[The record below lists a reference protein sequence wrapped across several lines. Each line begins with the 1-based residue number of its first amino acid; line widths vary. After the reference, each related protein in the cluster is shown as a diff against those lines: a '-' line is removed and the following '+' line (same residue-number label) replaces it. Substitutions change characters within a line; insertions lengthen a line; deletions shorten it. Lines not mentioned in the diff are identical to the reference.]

1 MRYLS
6 IISCTNQTWSKQSE
20 SFIFIIIISSILSS
34 SNSEQLQSKTS
45 CRDPKEEGKPTL
57 TASEFWLRA
66 IQVWKMVWIKGR
78 RCPSAIGV
86 LNRCTRIWICRRS
99 NLGHPLPTF
108 HPTARSSIPACIQS
122 QPPNPHHP
130 YHSTPATSGSSSLP
144 SSLPSLS
151 YSTSSPSPKA
161 STAPLNSPILT
172 LALSSLVSS
181 STPPPPPPE
190 SASSTPSMTLPFPS
204 LLPISTP
211 ILSSS
216 APVSPMILGLLG
228 PLFWGWLSL
237 HSGGCRDP
245 RGAAPRCS
253 WSWRVWARSWQRP
266 PWSRAAE
273 SWGRPGFC
281 SGTSGRASWKVF
293 ADFSVFMLFVWAR
306 YTECLWN
313 YQKKKKIAYEIIAM
327 VELGWIRIGFLHCF
341 AVRWSDLIKDDYD
354 AHFGFNMC
362 CCCIDNLKLFH
373 CLVCFFELW
382 GEGKGN
388 HLVQMVAKFPE
399 KEKKRKIWTASILC
413 NSFARLW
420 KCEYQPN

>member
-1 MRYLS
+1 MYEIFVNYILYQPNMVKAMGVFYF
-6 IISCTNQTWSKQSE
+6 II
-20 SFIFIIIISSILSS
+20 IIIIIIIISSILSS

-78 RCPSAIGV
+78 RCPSEIGI
-86 LNRCTRIWICRRS
+86 LNRCTRVWICRRS

-108 HPTARSSIPACIQS
+108 HPTVRSSIPACIQS

-172 LALSSLVSS
+172 PALSSLVSS
-181 STPPPPPPE
+181 STPPPPPAE

-204 LLPISTP
+204 LPPISTP

-216 APVSPMILGLLG
+216 APVSPMILGLLA

-245 RGAAPRCS
+245 RGVAPRCS

-293 ADFSVFMLFVWAR
+293 SDFSVFMFFVWAR

-313 YQKKKKIAYEIIAM
+313 YILIKNKKIKKYCLWNYSCGGIRLNQNWISSLLCGSLEWFNK
-327 VELGWIRIGFLHCF
+327 GW
-341 AVRWSDLIKDDYD
+341 
-354 AHFGFNMC
+354 
-362 CCCIDNLKLFH
+362 
-373 CLVCFFELW
+373 LW
-382 GEGKGN
+382 C
-388 HLVQMVAKFPE
+388 P
-399 KEKKRKIWTASILC
+399 
-413 NSFARLW
+413 LW
-420 KCEYQPN
+420 I